1 VAAVKIAAGS
11 AGTALAGL
19 LGGLDPRLVLLTG
32 AGLVGAAALATMV
45 ERRATATT

>member
-19 LGGLDPRLVLLTG
+19 VSGLDPRWVLLVG
-32 AGLVGAAALATMV
+32 AGLVGAAAVATVV
-45 ERRATATT
+45 ERRAAALT